1 MVNFGRK
8 TDDSISDGSTVTE
21 LHVLE
26 PYSVEQFTTTQH
38 TNSCALI
45 QIPTH
50 VCTRILW
57 VKMVVVY
64 HIILRTYICISNSDS
79 SGNMHIVCTDSGKCQ

>member
-21 LHVLE
+21 LLE
-26 PYSVEQFTTTQH
+26 PYSIEKLPPH
-38 TNSCALI
+38 N
-45 QIPTH
+45 IPTH
-50 VCTRILW
+50 VHLYKFQLVCTRILW